1 MHLAFSVKECK
12 SHLLSVEIRI
22 LGAIAPEINPFGPWD
37 SFEHFNQ
44 SDRILATKRPDM
56 YV

>member
-1 MHLAFSVKECK
+1 MRLAFSVKECK

-44 SDRILATKRPDM
+44 SDRILEIKRPADM
-56 YV
+56 